1 MIVTCDSKVREY
13 ILSFP
18 HDTIFAMSDF
28 SDFGSY
34 DAIRK
39 ALSRCMSQKLLL
51 GVVNGIY
58 RLDPETFTDAPAVPS
73 HRDVAYALARNN
85 RWGVLP
91 GTELAR
97 HEIGLSEKPPAFPV
111 YLSTGPKTRVEYAPK
126 HRLLLV
132 HSASKIFDGFTYNAA
147 LVIIALSDLDRHTI
161 TLDEVVFLSQ
171 NLDDETKEN
180 LLKNLPLAPPRLR
193 PIIELINNCY
203 GRAGR

>member
-39 ALSRCMSQKLLL
+39 ALSRCMRQKLLL

-58 RLDPETFTDAPAVPS
+58 RLDPETFHDAPAVPS

-147 LVIIALSDLDRHTI
+147 LVIIALSDLDRHKI

-171 NLDDETKEN
+171 KLDAETKEN
-180 LLKNLPLAPPRLR
+180 LLKNLPFAPPRLR

-203 GRAGR
+203 GKAGR